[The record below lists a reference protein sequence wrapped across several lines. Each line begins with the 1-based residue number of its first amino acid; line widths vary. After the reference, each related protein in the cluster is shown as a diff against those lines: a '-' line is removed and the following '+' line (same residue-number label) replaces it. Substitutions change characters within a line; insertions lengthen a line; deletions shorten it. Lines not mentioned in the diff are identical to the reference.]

1 MKISFYL
8 SIILIFISS
17 TALGARVDATGE
29 IGEIRYHINE
39 GTLAPA
45 WNKTIW
51 FQLINS
57 DKTFCT
63 SNKVS
68 IKDGDDMAV
77 SMLLAAKMANKKV
90 LITLEDTIKYPA
102 GTYCLLQYIT
112 IK

>member
-1 MKISFYL
+1 MKNIYL
-8 SIILIFISS
+8 LIILILISN
-17 TALGARVDATGE
+17 TALATRVDATGE
-29 IGEIRYHINE
+29 IGDIRYHINE

-57 DKTFCT
+57 DKNFCI

-68 IKDGDDMAV
+68 IKDGDDVAV

-90 LITLEDTIKYPA
+90 LVTLDDTVKYPA
-102 GTYCLLQYIT
+102 GKYCLLQYIT